1 MEIRNFVII
10 AHIDHGKSTLA
21 DRFLELTKTVEKGDI
36 GNQYLDAMSLE
47 KERGI
52 TIRMHPV
59 SMRYDDVRTGKEYL
73 LNLIDTPGHVDF
85 SYEVSRSLAAVEG
98 AVLLVDATE
107 GVQAQ
112 TISNLELAKK
122 QGLKIIPVVN
132 KIDAPHAQV
141 DEAIIELADLLDCQP
156 DDVLKISAKTGL
168 GVETVLQAVVDRVS
182 APADNSAKPLRA
194 LIFDSLYD
202 SYKGVIAYIR
212 IIDGKI
218 VPRENIYLCAV
229 DAIGESKEI
238 GNFKPEF
245 VPKNELAC
253 GQIGYIATGI
263 KDSGKVKIGDT
274 IIKLKDKDKKIPLL
288 DGYQEVKSVVF
299 ASLYPHNADDYDMLK
314 DALSKLKL
322 NDAALIY
329 EEESKPVLGRGFRC
343 GFLGMLH
350 IEITTERLR
359 RDFGLDLIV
368 SYPSLEYKI
377 TTTAGKELKICS
389 PIDWP
394 DDSMINETF
403 EQFALLELVMPNEFM
418 GAVVNLMSDLDNE
431 YLDTKYIGTAKT
443 VLVYE
448 VPLREIMVGFFD
460 KLKSITQGY
469 ASMNYKIIGY
479 KKSPLAKLEILINE
493 LKEETLSRIIPA
505 SKADYE
511 ARKIAKKL
519 KDNLPKQQYA
529 VPIQGRYK
537 GKIIARETISAFRKD
552 VTGYLYGGDVTRK
565 NKLLDKQRKGKKL
578 MQEKGKMRIPPK
590 VFFELFKQD

>member
-36 GNQYLDAMSLE
+36 QNQYLDAMSLE
-47 KERGI
+47 RERGI

-59 SMRYDDVRTGKEYL
+59 SMKYFDVRSGKEYL

-98 AVLLVDATE
+98 AILLVDVTK

-122 QGLKIIPVVN
+122 QGLVIIPVVN
-132 KIDAPHAQV
+132 KIDALHAQV
-141 DEAIIELADLLDCQP
+141 EESIIELADLLDCQP
-156 DDVLKISAKTGL
+156 EDVLKISAKTGINI
-168 GVETVLQAVVDRVS
+168 EDVLQRVVDKI
-182 APADNSAKPLRA
+182 PPPKDNSNNDFRA

-202 SYKGVIAYIR
+202 SYKGVVAYVR
-212 IIDGKI
+212 IKDGKI
-218 VPRENIYLCAV
+218 TPREGIYLKAAN
-229 DAIGESKEI
+229 AIGESKEI

-245 VPKNELAC
+245 VARNILES

-274 IIKLKDKDKKIPLL
+274 IIKLKDKDRGIEFLE
-288 DGYQEVKSVVF
+288 GYQEVKSVVF
-299 ASLYPHNADDYDMLK
+299 ASLYPHNADDYDLLK
-314 DALSKLKL
+314 DALGKLKL

-368 SYPSLEYKI
+368 SYPSIEYKI
-377 TTTAGKELKICS
+377 KTTGGEELTICS

-394 DDSMINETF
+394 DESFIEETF
-403 EQFALLELVMPNEFM
+403 EQFALLELVMPNEYM
-418 GAVVNLMSDLDNE
+418 GSVINLMANLDNE
-431 YLDTKYIGTAKT
+431 YIDTKHIGTAKT

-448 VPLREIMVGFFD
+448 LPLREIMVGFFD
-460 KLKSITQGY
+460 KLKSTTQGY
-469 ASMNYKIIGY
+469 ASMSYKIIGY

-493 LKEETLSRIIPA
+493 QKEETLSRIIPA
-505 SKADYE
+505 SKAEYE

-519 KDNLPKQQYA
+519 KDTLPKQQYA
-529 VPIQGRYK
+529 VPIQGKYK

-565 NKLLDKQRKGKKL
+565 NKLLDKQKKGKKL
-578 MQEKGKMRIPPK
+578 LQQKGKMRIPPN
-590 VFFELFKQD
+590 VFFDLFKQD

>member
-21 DRFLELTKTVEKGDI
+21 DRFLELTKTVEKGNI

-59 SMRYDDVRTGKEYL
+59 SMRYDDSRTGKEYL

-98 AVLLVDATE
+98 AILLVDATE

-141 DEAIIELADLLDCQP
+141 DEAIIELADMLECQP

-168 GVETVLQAVVDRVS
+168 GVETVLQAVIDRV
-182 APADNSAKPLRA
+182 PPPKDTNDKPFRA

-212 IIDGKI
+212 VIDGQI
-218 VPRENIYLCAV
+218 VPREGVYLCAV
-229 DAIGESKEI
+229 EGIGESKEI

-245 VPKNELAC
+245 VPKEILTS

-274 IIKLKDKDKKIPLL
+274 IIKLKDKDKGVELL
-288 DGYQEVKSVVF
+288 EGYQEVRSVVF

-394 DDSMINETF
+394 DDSMVNETF
-403 EQFALLELVMPNEFM
+403 EQFALLELVMPNAFM
-418 GAVVNLMSDLDNE
+418 GSVVNLMSELDNE

-443 VLVYE
+443 VLIYE

-469 ASMNYKIIGY
+469 ASMSYKIIGY

-519 KDNLPKQQYA
+519 KDTLPKQQYA
-529 VPIQGRYK
+529 VPIQGKYK